1 MTPSGSR
8 TLPQLLTTL
17 VLRLCLGAVLLC
29 GSLSAAPGPGQS
41 LPPQAAGAWNELGR
55 LVASDLTGEFGY
67 TVAVSGDTIAVGA
80 QGDDEQAGNAGAVY
94 VFTKPGSGWTNGTQ
108 AAKLT
113 ASDAAIGDGLGGSVS
128 ISGDVIV
135 AGAAGDGLSGSAY
148 VFVQPPGGWSD
159 MTETAKLTPSDGSA
173 SDDFGISVGISG
185 DTIVVGARGDD
196 DKGTSSG
203 SAYVFVKPGGGWA
216 TGSENAKLTASDGE
230 DYDYLGNAVA
240 IDGSTIVAGAHG
252 DDDRANAAGA
262 AYVFVR
268 PGGGWT
274 TGTETAKLTASD
286 GAVQDFFGM
295 AVAVEGDTVA
305 AGASGDDVGSN
316 DDQGSAYVFKRG
328 AGWTSRTETAK
339 LTASD
344 GALNDEFGN
353 AVAVSGDVVVA
364 GAHKDDW
371 GTSTIFDEGSAY
383 VFEKP
388 GSGWADMTETV
399 SLRASDGESKDEF
412 GKSVALDGGTLVFGC
427 YHDGVGGSPD
437 QGSAYVFGL
446 FLPKEFL
453 YLPMIRG

>member
-1 MTPSGSR
+1 MTTSGSHTR
-8 TLPQLLTTL
+8 TRQLTPIL
-17 VLRLCLGAVLLC
+17 LRLCLGAVLLC
-29 GSLSAAPGPGQS
+29 GLLSAAPAPGQS
-41 LPPQAAGAWNELGR
+41 RPPQAASAWNELGR

-80 QGDDEQAGNAGAVY
+80 QGDDEQAGGAGAVY
-94 VFTKPGSGWTNGTQ
+94 VFTKPGTGWADGTQ

-113 ASDAAIGDGLGGSVS
+113 ASDAAINDGLGGSVS
-128 ISGDVIV
+128 ISGDTIV

-148 VFVQPPGGWSD
+148 VFVKPPGGWSD
-159 MTETAKLTPSDGSA
+159 MTETAKLTPSDGASSA
-173 SDDFGISVGISG
+173 EFGISVGISG

-196 DKGTSSG
+196 DNGTSSG
-203 SAYVFVKPGGGWA
+203 SAYVFTKPPGGWA
-216 TGSENAKLTASDGE
+216 TGTENAKLTASDGD

-240 IDGSTIVAGAHG
+240 IDGGTIVAGAHG

-262 AYVFVR
+262 AYVFAR

-286 GAVQDFFGM
+286 GAAQDFFGM
-295 AVAVEGDTVA
+295 AVAVEGDTVV
-305 AGASGDDVGSN
+305 AGASADDVGSN
-316 DDQGSAYVFKRG
+316 ADQGSAYVFKRG
-328 AGWTSRTETAK
+328 TGWTSGTETAK

-344 GALNDEFGN
+344 GALQDEFGK

-364 GAHKDDW
+364 GAHYDDW
-371 GTSTIFDEGSAY
+371 GTGIIFNEGSAY

-388 GSGWADMTETV
+388 GSGWADMTETA
-399 SLRASDGESKDEF
+399 SLRASDGEASDEF
-412 GKSVALDGGTLVFGC
+412 GMSVALDGSTLVIGC
-427 YHDGVGGSPD
+427 YRDGVGGSPD

-446 FLPKEFL
+446 FLPKDFL